1 MIQVVCQVWCIEN
14 EENRR
19 IREWRRKI
27 VTLPPSYTWIPDS
40 TRIPLVE
47 KDLGSSRERSAIDG
61 CCLGWRKTF
70 KRTIIHDVPRVTTN
84 STVAVGAN
92 NVCMS
97 PVTTEVTPD
106 HETKMSGMAGHG
118 RVTMRTG
125 IVWTIFVIVA
135 IMMTVE
141 ADCVGWG
148 EGNVKTVWA
157 REDIGGRRKKVLS
170 LKGEGLWMVDRNGDG
185 LDMVLTVRIRI
196 RFYSCGSFSR
206 RGRG

>member
-1 MIQVVCQVWCIEN
+1 M
-14 EENRR
+14 
-19 IREWRRKI
+19 
-27 VTLPPSYTWIPDS
+27 
-40 TRIPLVE
+40 
-47 KDLGSSRERSAIDG
+47 
-61 CCLGWRKTF
+61 
-70 KRTIIHDVPRVTTN
+70 PRVTTN

-141 ADCVGWG
+141 ADCVG
-148 EGNVKTVWA
+148 
-157 REDIGGRRKKVLS
+157 
-170 LKGEGLWMVDRNGDG
+170 
-185 LDMVLTVRIRI
+185 
-196 RFYSCGSFSR
+196 
-206 RGRG
+206 